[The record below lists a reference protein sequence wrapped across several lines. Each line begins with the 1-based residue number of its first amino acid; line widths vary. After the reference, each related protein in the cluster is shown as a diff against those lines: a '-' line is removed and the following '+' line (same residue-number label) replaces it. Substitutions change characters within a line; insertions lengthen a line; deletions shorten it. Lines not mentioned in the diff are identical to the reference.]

1 MSSTSSLSKFTYE
14 SIKCRERI
22 QFGRYRFVRISGEFH
37 FPEFKCCNGKH
48 RAYGISPAKD
58 SPLDEKRQRTQDV
71 FVEAMK
77 QQNTVNTTSAS
88 QHHEL
93 PTTSSSFTI
102 KDCSSTCTTV
112 QRDRSVLKDRPPI
125 VDPRR
130 CPSASPVK
138 RSELLP
144 RPRDIDY
151 GDEIVG
157 ASDEEDI
164 FFEDSPDDA
173 VTQNTAMTITLS
185 DSFEMQKARDKR
197 DYVEDVG
204 SEPKRA
210 MPFVS
215 AKKMDSN
222 SVETLNDSFDDDFY
236 EDFDLPE
243 ENVVDAVMP
252 SHSAAS
258 RIAMDICDSQRQRH
272 DMHGQFRGLLRD
284 SQRQRHDMHGQFRGL
299 LRDDSEEFEDEVN
312 LLGQERRDQM
322 YQVLK
327 NKFGF
332 NQFRHRQ
339 KTAIVAALLGYDCFV
354 LMPTGA
360 GKSLCYQ
367 LPSVLSKGV
376 TIVISPLKSLIE
388 DQKTKMHQLEI
399 GCYALTSGLSQAESD
414 RIYAALSETDPKIS
428 LLYVT
433 PEKIAAS
440 EKLNNVF
447 ASLHRRG
454 LLTRFVIDEAHC
466 ISQWGH
472 DFRPD
477 YTKLHSLRKIFSNPR
492 VPIMALTATATPK
505 IVADARDNLSIP
517 DSKLFISSFVRSNLK
532 YDVIAKRP
540 KSLFAVMERMKVLYP
555 GKSGI
560 IYCLSRKECETVS
573 KSLQNQG
580 ILADVYHAGLPDKQ
594 RQNVQSKWIN
604 NSVNVI
610 CATIAFGM
618 GIDKPDVRFVIHFSM
633 PKSIEGYYQ
642 ETGRAGRDGLSSY
655 CAILYCYNDSIRARK
670 MIEGENSTAGVR
682 SMHLNNLMQVVA
694 YCENVSVCR
703 RKVLVEH
710 FGEVYDAEAC
720 RMSATPC
727 DICLMR
733 SRNKVYDAE
742 ACRMSATPCDICLM
756 RSRNKETF
764 KAYDVT
770 DHAVLVAKSMVEIVR
785 SSSKGVTLKY
795 LADTYRGHTGGR
807 KLANAWLQSYQ
818 TKLPMYGVG
827 VGFNEMDA
835 ARFMRK
841 LVIEGYICE
850 KLYNTAYDSTVA
862 YAELTNKGF
871 DLAVGATRQKIYLHM
886 AVGGRRSSNAADAAA
901 LLCMT
906 AVSEAQALKE
916 KYMVKHADLFKR
928 CHEEM
933 KSLFNGIAAEE
944 GLSSHMPILGSEG
957 IEQIA
962 ALMPR
967 TNSDLL
973 QIEGMT
979 ARKVERYA
987 PRIMDLLKKFWLQVD
1002 AREQNEIRQQL
1013 NHMKGN
1019 NEPVGGFPEMPTQGP
1034 SVALQPT
1041 SAVAREQNEIRQ
1053 QLNHMK
1059 GNNEPVGG
1067 FPEMPTQGP
1076 SVALQ
1081 PTSAVAPSVP
1091 VAGRGRFVPRFTA
1104 SSRGGGS
1111 SRVIPKPARKRTNN
1125 NYSQASSGSSGRP
1138 QRPRRG
1144 RGGGWKR
1151 GRGSSA
1157 RGAKNSGMD
1166 PMLFPKF

>member
-1 MSSTSSLSKFTYE
+1 
-14 SIKCRERI
+14 
-22 QFGRYRFVRISGEFH
+22 
-37 FPEFKCCNGKH
+37 
-48 RAYGISPAKD
+48 
-58 SPLDEKRQRTQDV
+58 
-71 FVEAMK
+71 MK

-222 SVETLNDSFDDDFY
+222 SLETLNDSFDDDFY

-243 ENVVDAVMP
+243 VFLFSFSSSLSRSCFENVVDAVMP

-258 RIAMDICDSQRQRH
+258 RIAMDIC
-272 DMHGQFRGLLRD
+272 D

-733 SRNKVYDAE
+733 SRNKVL
-742 ACRMSATPCDICLM
+742 PIFLL
-756 RSRNKETF
+756 F
-764 KAYDVT
+764 FIL
-770 DHAVLVAKSMVEIVR
+770 LVAKSMVEIVR

-916 KYMVKHADLFKR
+916 KYALHLWCFSSKTIWRLYMVKHADLFKR

-1041 SAVAREQNEIRQ
+1041 SAV
-1053 QLNHMK
+1053 
-1059 GNNEPVGG
+1059 G
-1067 FPEMPTQGP
+1067 
-1076 SVALQ
+1076 
-1081 PTSAVAPSVP
+1081 
-1091 VAGRGRFVPRFTA
+1091 
-1104 SSRGGGS
+1104 
-1111 SRVIPKPARKRTNN
+1111 
-1125 NYSQASSGSSGRP
+1125 
-1138 QRPRRG
+1138 
-1144 RGGGWKR
+1144 
-1151 GRGSSA
+1151 
-1157 RGAKNSGMD
+1157 
-1166 PMLFPKF
+1166 KF